1 VGWLAPMGPQP
12 QAQGWP
18 EGCQPLSVQQAGRWP
33 AIPQM
38 PAPVRA
44 LASMRVQV
52 QAQMQQP
59 APSEPVQALA
69 SPPGAP
75 AGPHGQAGP
84 AGFATEQSAGPI
96 AARARF
102 VPAPAGPHHCH
113 CCLMHRRRHAACR
126 QTVFSVRS

>member
-1 VGWLAPMGPQP
+1 MGPQP

-59 APSEPVQALA
+59 DFAKAYYDARLERIFTDMLESLKEKIVRNAPQ
-69 SPPGAP
+69 
-75 AGPHGQAGP
+75 
-84 AGFATEQSAGPI
+84 EQLLRMIDSFQQQI
-96 AARARF
+96 
-102 VPAPAGPHHCH
+102 
-113 CCLMHRRRHAACR
+113 
-126 QTVFSVRS
+126 QVRETA